1 MFDIG
6 WSEMAVVALI
16 ALIVMGPKELP
27 KAMRSLAKWT
37 RKARSM
43 AREFQSGID
52 DMVREADLED
62 ARKAVESAKSF
73 DIGKTVE
80 ETIDPTG
87 GIAEGARELQDE
99 MAREAADAGPNEV
112 PDGVPDG
119 DSDEDSGS
127 DESAEEAGE
136 PEGATVI
143 EHPVNIAPP
152 HSLTPPP
159 EDEATTPEPEEVAA
173 ADGDS
178 SQQRA

>member
-6 WSEMAVVALI
+6 WSEMALVALI
-16 ALIVMGPKELP
+16 ALIVIGPKELP

-52 DMVREADLED
+52 DMVREADLDD
-62 ARKAVESAKSF
+62 ARKAIDSAKTF
-73 DIGKTVE
+73 DIGKSVE

-87 GIAEGARELQDE
+87 SLTEEAKGLQDE
-99 MAREAADAGPNEV
+99 MNREAPTGT
-112 PDGVPDG
+112 
-119 DSDEDSGS
+119 SDESSGDDSGS
-127 DESAEEAGE
+127 DERAESAEDTGE

-143 EHPVNIAPP
+143 EHPVSIAPP

-159 EDEATTPEPEEVAA
+159 EDEASAPEPEEVAA
-173 ADGDS
+173 VDGDS
-178 SQQRA
+178 TQQRA

>member
-52 DMVREADLED
+52 DMVREVDLED

-73 DIGKTVE
+73 DVGKSVE

-87 GIAEGARELQDE
+87 DLRNAASGLETEMAAEAVDDVDAEGTAEPG
-99 MAREAADAGPNEV
+99 AAEPGAAAGTPEDT
-112 PDGVPDG
+112 DG
-119 DSDEDSGS
+119 
-127 DESAEEAGE
+127 AN
-136 PEGATVI
+136 VI
-143 EHPVNIAPP
+143 EHPATIAP
-152 HSLTPPP
+152 LQ
-159 EDEATTPEPEEVAA
+159 PEPEPEPEPKREPEPLAAA
-173 ADGDS
+173 ADGDKQPAQS
-178 SQQRA
+178 

>member
-6 WSEMAVVALI
+6 WSEMALVALI
-16 ALIVMGPKELP
+16 ALIVIGPKELP
-27 KAMRSLAKWT
+27 KAMRSMAKWT

-62 ARKAVESAKSF
+62 ARKAIESAKSF

-87 GIAEGARELQDE
+87 GIAEGAKELQDE
-99 MAREAADAGPNEV
+99 MAREAAGPNEV
-112 PDGVPDG
+112 PDGDP
-119 DSDEDSGS
+119 DEDSGS

>member
-6 WSEMAVVALI
+6 WSEMALVALI
-16 ALIVMGPKELP
+16 ALIVIGPKELP
-27 KAMRSLAKWT
+27 KAMRSMAKWT

-87 GIAEGARELQDE
+87 GIAKGAKELQDE
-99 MAREAADAGPNEV
+99 MAREAAGPNEV
-112 PDGVPDG
+112 PDGDP
-119 DSDEDSGS
+119 DEDSGS
-127 DESAEEAGE
+127 DESAEKAGE

-159 EDEATTPEPEEVAA
+159 EDEVTTPEPEEVGA

>member
-6 WSEMAVVALI
+6 WSEMALVALI
-16 ALIVMGPKELP
+16 ALIVIGPKELP

-52 DMVREADLED
+52 DMVREADLDD
-62 ARKAVESAKSF
+62 ARKAIDSVKTF

-87 GIAEGARELQDE
+87 SIAEDAKELQDE
-99 MAREAADAGPNEV
+99 MARE
-112 PDGVPDG
+112 
-119 DSDEDSGS
+119 DSNEDSGS
-127 DESAEEAGE
+127 DEGAEEAGE
-136 PEGATVI
+136 PEGAPEGATVI
-143 EHPVNIAPP
+143 EHPVKIAPP

-159 EDEATTPEPEEVAA
+159 EDEAGAPEPEEVAT